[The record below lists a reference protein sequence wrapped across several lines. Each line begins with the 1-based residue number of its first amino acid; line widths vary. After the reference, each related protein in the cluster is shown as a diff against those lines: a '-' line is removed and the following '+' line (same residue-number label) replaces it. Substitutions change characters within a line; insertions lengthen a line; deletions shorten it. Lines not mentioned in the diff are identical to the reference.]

1 MERRLG
7 VWDGTQGGVKAGL
20 VKGSTEPELAAELGI
35 PVFVQCWRVEAL
47 SRSENDGDGSD
58 DEPR

>member
-1 MERRLG
+1 M
-7 VWDGTQGGVKAGL
+7 WDETQGGVKAGL

-35 PVFVQCWRVEAL
+35 PVFVRCWRVEAL

-58 DEPR
+58 DEPG

>member
-7 VWDGTQGGVKAGL
+7 VWDETQGGVKAG
-20 VKGSTEPELAAELGI
+20 I
-35 PVFVQCWRVEAL
+35 PVFVRCWRVEAL

-58 DEPR
+58 DEPG